1 MTEKDAFAGRKKGQ
15 EEEYFRKQEQALIG
29 QMRARQQA
37 EAERQQMAEAL
48 GLADDEILRE
58 LQALGYTRETVSLL
72 HLAPLVQVA
81 WAEGKVTE
89 GERRLIHDLARS
101 RGIEAGSPVD
111 QRLTEWL
118 DERPAEDFFE
128 RTLRII
134 RALLQALPPD
144 ERAVGRRD
152 LLSHCAQVAAASG
165 GFLGFGNVS
174 EAEQALL
181 DRIAAEL
188 ERDLP

>member
-15 EEEYFRKQEQALIG
+15 EEEYFRKQEQALIE

-37 EAERQQMAEAL
+37 EAERRQMAEAL

-58 LQALGYTRETVSLL
+58 LQSLGYTRETVSLL
-72 HLAPLVQVA
+72 HLAPLVQVV
-81 WAEGKVTE
+81 WAGGKVTD
-89 GERRLIHDLARS
+89 GERRLIYDLARS
-101 RGIEAGSPVD
+101 RGIEAGSPAD

-118 DERPAEDFFE
+118 NERPAGDFFE

-144 ERAVGRRD
+144 ERAASHSD
-152 LLSHCAQVAAASG
+152 LLSRCAQVAAASG
-165 GFLGFGNVS
+165 GILGLGKVS
-174 EAEQALL
+174 EDEQALL

-188 ERDLP
+188 GRELP

>member
-15 EEEYFRKQEQALIG
+15 EEEYFRKQEQTLIER
-29 QMRARQQA
+29 MRAHQQA

-48 GLADDEILRE
+48 GLDNDEILRE
-58 LQALGYTRETVSLL
+58 LQSLGYTRETVSLL

-89 GERRLIHDLARS
+89 GERRLIYDLARS
-101 RGIEAGSPVD
+101 RSLEAGSPAD
-111 QRLTEWL
+111 QQLTEWL
-118 DERPAEDFFE
+118 DERPVEDFFE

-144 ERAVGRRD
+144 ERAARRLD
-152 LLSHCAQVAAASG
+152 LLSNCSQVATASG
-165 GFLGFGNVS
+165 GLLGFGKVS
-174 EAEQALL
+174 EAEQAFL

-188 ERDLP
+188 ERGLP

>member
-15 EEEYFRKQEQALIG
+15 EEEYFRKQEQALIE

-111 QRLTEWL
+111 QRLTGWL

-144 ERAVGRRD
+144 ERAARRRD
-152 LLSHCAQVAAASG
+152 LLSHCAQVATASG
-165 GFLGFGNVS
+165 GLLGYGKVS
-174 EAEQALL
+174 EAEQTLL

-188 ERDLP
+188 ERDPP

>member
-111 QRLTEWL
+111 QRLTGWL

>member
-1 MTEKDAFAGRKKGQ
+1 MRGDTMTEKDAFASRKKGQ
-15 EEEYFRKQEQALIG
+15 EEEYFRKQEQALIE

-81 WAEGKVTE
+81 WAEGKMTE

-101 RGIEAGSPVD
+101 RNIEAGSPVD

-118 DERPAEDFFE
+118 DQRPAEDFFE
-128 RTLRII
+128 R
-134 RALLQALPPD
+134 
-144 ERAVGRRD
+144 
-152 LLSHCAQVAAASG
+152 
-165 GFLGFGNVS
+165 
-174 EAEQALL
+174 
-181 DRIAAEL
+181 
-188 ERDLP
+188 

>member
-1 MTEKDAFAGRKKGQ
+1 MTEKDAFASRKKGQ
-15 EEEYFRKQEQALIG
+15 EEEYFRKQEQALIE

-48 GLADDEILRE
+48 GLTDDEILRE

-101 RGIEAGSPVD
+101 RSIGAGSPVD

-118 DERPAEDFFE
+118 DKRPAEDFFE

-134 RALLQALPPD
+134 RALLQALPPN
-144 ERAVGRRD
+144 ERSARRRD
-152 LLSHCAQVAAASG
+152 LLSHCAQVATASG
-165 GFLGFGNVS
+165 GLLGFGTVT

-188 ERDLP
+188 ERGLP